1 MTQKEYQEK
10 IAVLEEKIKELRESE
25 KYLLEKQ
32 SNYTQVLEDYYIA
45 NRNLEM
51 ERRANDMHCEKIRE
65 LNGIIERYE
74 KMIDRVTYNC

>member
-25 KYLLEKQ
+25 IYLLEKQ
-32 SNYTQVLEDYYIA
+32 SNYNQVLEDYYIA

-51 ERRANDMHCEKIRE
+51 ERRANQMNCENIRE